1 MGEDGHLKPD
11 SSTLDGASAIKQSAL
26 GRNRIWPQET
36 QDRSTQAVNQ
46 QSRARPQ
53 TQSRGQVPGP
63 APGKGASR
71 SGAS

>member
-11 SSTLDGASAIKQSAL
+11 SSTLDGASAVGQSAL

-36 QDRSTQAVNQ
+36 QDRSTHPVNQ

-53 TQSRGQVPGP
+53 TQSMGQVPGP
-63 APGKGASR
+63 APGKGALR
-71 SGAS
+71 SWES